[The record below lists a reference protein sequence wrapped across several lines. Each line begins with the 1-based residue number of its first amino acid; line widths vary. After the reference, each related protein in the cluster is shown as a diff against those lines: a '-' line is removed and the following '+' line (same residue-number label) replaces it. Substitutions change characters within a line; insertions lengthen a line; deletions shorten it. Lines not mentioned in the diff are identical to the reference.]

1 MDSWLMLTWL
11 NININT
17 ISVNCSLPRDVV
29 SLTQLTTSV
38 QSSSHSFPWCWRIQS
53 RAAKKAPA
61 IETKHQVTTDIIGP
75 LFSFGLL
82 TQVSIE
88 DIWSGFGLMWD
99 KVQVLCP
106 KRLLM
111 YMQISANCYPFPDPA
126 WWGCGAELTPR
137 TKAKAKRSQ

>member
-1 MDSWLMLTWL
+1 MLTWI
-11 NININT
+11 NINIYT

-88 DIWSGFGLMWD
+88 DIWSGLGLMWD
-99 KVQVLCP
+99 KIQVLCP

-111 YMQISANCYPFPDPA
+111 YMQISANCCPFPDPA